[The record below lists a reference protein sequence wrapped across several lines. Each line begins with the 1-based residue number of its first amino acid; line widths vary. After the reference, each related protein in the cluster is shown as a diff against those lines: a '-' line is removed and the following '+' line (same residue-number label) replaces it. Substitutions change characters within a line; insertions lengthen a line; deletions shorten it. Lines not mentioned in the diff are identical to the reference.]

1 MSNEKFIKFTPRA
14 RRVMGL
20 AKSEALAQGQS
31 CIGIEHLFLSI
42 LSIGDGMAV
51 STLLNME
58 LPLDIIRIEIES
70 ATESFNPLKDDKV
83 LPFTARC
90 KKALELAKIES
101 AQLHHTFVGTEHL
114 MLAILAEGENI
125 VARVLAKNDVSYDN
139 FRFELMR
146 LLEPMAE
153 DDEMDEDP
161 MEPFSSQV
169 QTNIPEFGGVNKKS
183 QYKTPHLDNYGRD
196 LTVLARNDELDPV
209 IGRENEIERVIQI
222 LCRRNKNNP
231 ALIGEAGV
239 GKTAVVEGL
248 ANMIV
253 AGDVPDIIK
262 NRRVVALDMA
272 LLVAGTKYRGQ
283 FEERIKAVMDEVKIV
298 KNVILFIDEIHSIVG
313 AGSAEGA
320 MDAANI
326 IKPALSRGEL
336 QCIGATTLNEYRKFI
351 EKDTALERRFQT
363 VMIKEPT
370 VDETIEILNGIA
382 YKYEQHHNIKYS
394 KDALEAAARLSAR
407 YITGRFLPDKAI
419 DVIDECGAKVQ
430 ISNSTSNPEIKT
442 YEKKLQKI
450 KVAKD
455 EAILAQNF
463 EAAADLRDE
472 AKGIEHKI
480 EVLAKEWNQ
489 LQKSNQPVLTPD
501 DITQVISKIT
511 GVPIT
516 RMEGDELKRLLDM
529 EKTLSNTVIGQESA
543 IEIISKAVRRAR
555 AGLKDPQRPIGSF
568 VFLGATGVGKTYLCK
583 ELAKFMFGKQDA
595 LIQLD
600 MSEYMEKFAVSR
612 LVGSPPGYVGHE
624 DGGQLTE
631 KVRRNPYSV
640 VLFDEI
646 EKAHP
651 DVMNM
656 LLQILEDGKLTD
668 SFGRAVDFR
677 NTIIILTSNI
687 GTIEAA
693 KGGGLGFIKDDAGNT
708 KEIEIF
714 SNKIQ
719 SAAKKLFKPELINRF
734 DNVIVFRQLTKED
747 VKNILDMRIEE
758 LSERLKSVNI
768 KIKLTKSAVDFLL
781 EKGFNKKMG
790 VRPLRRAIE
799 TYMDNPI
806 SEAILRDEFDKEKVV
821 SVSVNSKK
829 DGLNFR
835 QRK

>member
-1 MSNEKFIKFTPRA
+1 
-14 RRVMGL
+14 
-20 AKSEALAQGQS
+20 
-31 CIGIEHLFLSI
+31 
-42 LSIGDGMAV
+42 
-51 STLLNME
+51 
-58 LPLDIIRIEIES
+58 
-70 ATESFNPLKDDKV
+70 
-83 LPFTARC
+83 
-90 KKALELAKIES
+90 
-101 AQLHHTFVGTEHL
+101 
-114 MLAILAEGENI
+114 
-125 VARVLAKNDVSYDN
+125 
-139 FRFELMR
+139 
-146 LLEPMAE
+146 
-153 DDEMDEDP
+153 
-161 MEPFSSQV
+161 
-169 QTNIPEFGGVNKKS
+169 
-183 QYKTPHLDNYGRD
+183 
-196 LTVLARNDELDPV
+196 LTVLARNEELDPV
-209 IGRENEIERVIQI
+209 IGREHEIERLIQI

-248 ANMIV
+248 ANQIA
-253 AGDVPDIIK
+253 AGDVPDVIRDK
-262 NRRVVALDMA
+262 RVVALDMA

-283 FEERIKAVMDEVKIV
+283 FEERIKAVMDEVRIA
-298 KNVILFIDEIHSIVG
+298 KNVILFIDEIHGIVG

-336 QCIGATTLNEYRKFI
+336 QCIGATTMNEYRKFI

-363 VMIKEPT
+363 VMVKEPS
-370 VDETIEILNGIA
+370 VDETIAILNGIA
-382 YKYEQHHNIKYS
+382 YKYEQHHKIKYS
-394 KDALEAAARLSAR
+394 EEALEAAAKLSSR

-419 DVIDECGAKVQ
+419 DVIDECGAKVHITNAVRNPDIKYYEAELSKVKKQ
-430 ISNSTSNPEIKT
+430 KQEAISKQD
-442 YEKKLQKI
+442 YEK
-450 KVAKD
+450 
-455 EAILAQNF
+455 
-463 EAAADLRDE
+463 AADLRDE
-472 AKGIEHKI
+472 AKKVEAKI
-480 EVLAKEWNQ
+480 AALDEQWKKLKGDKELIIN
-489 LQKSNQPVLTPD
+489 PD
-501 DITQVISKIT
+501 DVAHVISKIT
-511 GVPIT
+511 GVPIA

-529 EKTLSNTVIGQESA
+529 EKIISKSVIGQDYA
-543 IEIISKAVRRAR
+543 ISTISKAVRRAR

-677 NTIIILTSNI
+677 NTVIILTSNI
-687 GTIEAA
+687 GTVDAA
-693 KGGGLGFIKDDAGNT
+693 KGGGLGFAKGDDENK
-708 KEIEIF
+708 KEHEVF
-714 SNKIQ
+714 DNKIK
-719 SAAKKLFKPELINRF
+719 SAAKKLFKPELLNRF
-734 DNVIVFRQLTKED
+734 DNVIVFRQLNKED
-747 VKNILDMRIEE
+747 VKQILDMRIKEME
-758 LSERLKSVNI
+758 ERLKNI
-768 KIKLTKSAVDFLL
+768 NLKIKLTKSAVDFLL
-781 EKGFNKKMG
+781 EKGFNKKLG

-799 TYMDNPI
+799 RYMENPI
-806 SEAILRDEFDKEKVV
+806 SEAVLREEFVKNKII
-821 SVSVNSKK
+821 SVSINAKK

>member
-1 MSNEKFIKFTPRA
+1 MSNENFIKFTPRA

-20 AKSEALAQGQS
+20 AKSEALAQGQA

-42 LSIGDGMAV
+42 LSIGDGMAI

-58 LPLDIIRIEIES
+58 LQLDVVRIEIES
-70 ATESFNPLKDDKV
+70 ATESLNPLKENRV

-101 AQLHHTFVGTEHL
+101 AQLNHTFVGTEHL

-125 VARVLAKNDVSYDN
+125 VARVLAKNDVTYDN

-146 LLEPMAE
+146 LLEPMSEE
-153 DDEMDEDP
+153 DGMDNNVS
-161 MEPFSSQV
+161 EPFASPV
-169 QTNIPEFGGVNKKS
+169 QNTLEFGEPNKKG
-183 QYKTPHLDNYGRD
+183 QCKTPHLDNYGRD
-196 LTVLARNDELDPV
+196 LTVLAKNDELDPV
-209 IGRENEIERVIQI
+209 IGRENEIERIIQI

-248 ANMIV
+248 ANMII

-313 AGSAEGA
+313 AGSSEGA

-363 VMIKEPT
+363 VMVKEPT

-394 KDALEAAARLSAR
+394 KDALEAAARLSSR

-430 ISNSTSNPEIKT
+430 ISNSTTNPEIKK
-442 YEKKLQKI
+442 YEKKLQNI

-455 EAILAQNF
+455 EAIAAQNF
-463 EAAADLRDE
+463 ELAADLRDN
-472 AKGIEHKI
+472 AKGIERKI
-480 EVLAKEWNQ
+480 EVLSKEWTDIKN
-489 LQKSNQPVLTPD
+489 LNQPVLTPD
-501 DITQVISKIT
+501 DIEHVISKIT
-511 GVPIT
+511 GVPIA
-516 RMEGDELKRLLDM
+516 RMEGDELKKLLDM
-529 EKTLSNTVIGQESA
+529 EKILSKTVIGQEDA
-543 IEIISKAVRRAR
+543 IETISKAVRRAR

-677 NTIIILTSNI
+677 NTIVILTSNI
-687 GTIEAA
+687 GTVDAA
-693 KGGGLGFIKDDAGNT
+693 KGGGLGFVKDDAGNK
-708 KEIEIF
+708 KEIEVF
-714 SNKIQ
+714 RNKIQ
-719 SAAKKLFKPELINRF
+719 SAAKKLFKPELLNRF

-747 VKNILDMRIEE
+747 VKKILDMRLAEM
-758 LSERLKSVNI
+758 SERLKSVNI
-768 KIKLTKSAVDFLL
+768 KIKLTKSAVGFLL

-806 SEAILRDEFDKEKVV
+806 SEAILRNEFDKNKVV